1 MAIRMLR
8 LKSGEDVV
16 ADIDENQE
24 YIMLENPA
32 QVVPMGDPK
41 GGNIQMGFGPWVPFN
56 KGKTVEIPRDWV
68 VFIIEP
74 ADDIV
79 DTLVSICVTLSRI
92 LLLASSRVEPNPCMS
107 VCSTSSSLEAVVNT
121 SFRVTT
127 CRDSPAMSCPSTSVA
142 PDPCDCVPWEKATM

>member
-32 QVVPMGDPK
+32 QVGPMGDPK

-79 DTLVSICVTLSRI
+79 DNYRQAFGSGIMVPPTRL
-92 LLLASSRVEPNPCMS
+92 
-107 VCSTSSSLEAVVNT
+107 
-121 SFRVTT
+121 TT
-127 CRDSPAMSCPSTSVA
+127 KKHLT
-142 PDPCDCVPWEKATM
+142 E

>member
-56 KGKTVEIPRDWV
+56 KGKTVEIHRDWV

-79 DTLVSICVTLSRI
+79 DNYRQAFGSGI
-92 LLLASSRVEPNPCMS
+92 
-107 VCSTSSSLEAVVNT
+107 VVPPT
-121 SFRVTT
+121 RFS
-127 CRDSPAMSCPSTSVA
+127 
-142 PDPCDCVPWEKATM
+142 EKQHLTA

>member
-79 DTLVSICVTLSRI
+79 DNYRQAFGSGIMFPPTRL
-92 LLLASSRVEPNPCMS
+92 
-107 VCSTSSSLEAVVNT
+107 
-121 SFRVTT
+121 TT
-127 CRDSPAMSCPSTSVA
+127 KKHLT
-142 PDPCDCVPWEKATM
+142 E

>member
-1 MAIRMLR
+1 MLR

-56 KGKTVEIPRDWV
+56 KGKTVEIPRDWE

-74 ADDIV
+74 ADDKV
-79 DTLVSICVTLSRI
+79 DNYRQ
-92 LLLASSRVEPNPCMS
+92 
-107 VCSTSSSLEAVVNT
+107 
-121 SFRVTT
+121 SFGSGIMFPPTRLTT
-127 CRDSPAMSCPSTSVA
+127 KKHLT
-142 PDPCDCVPWEKATM
+142 E

>member
-1 MAIRMLR
+1 MAIKLLR
-8 LKSGEDVV
+8 LKSGEDIV

-68 VFIIEP
+68 VFIVEP

-79 DTLVSICVTLSRI
+79 DNYRQAFGSGI
-92 LLLASSRVEPNPCMS
+92 M
-107 VCSTSSSLEAVVNT
+107 
-121 SFRVTT
+121 
-127 CRDSPAMSCPSTSVA
+127 
-142 PDPCDCVPWEKATM
+142 VPPTRLTQKQHLTE

>member
-1 MAIRMLR
+1 MLR

-16 ADIDENQE
+16 ADIVENQE

-68 VFIIEP
+68 GFIIEP

-79 DTLVSICVTLSRI
+79 DNYRQAFGSGIMVPPTRL
-92 LLLASSRVEPNPCMS
+92 
-107 VCSTSSSLEAVVNT
+107 
-121 SFRVTT
+121 TT
-127 CRDSPAMSCPSTSVA
+127 KKHLT
-142 PDPCDCVPWEKATM
+142 E

>member
-16 ADIDENQE
+16 ADIVENQE

-79 DTLVSICVTLSRI
+79 DNYRQAFGSGIMVPPTRL
-92 LLLASSRVEPNPCMS
+92 
-107 VCSTSSSLEAVVNT
+107 
-121 SFRVTT
+121 TT
-127 CRDSPAMSCPSTSVA
+127 KKHLT
-142 PDPCDCVPWEKATM
+142 E

>member
-1 MAIRMLR
+1 MLR

-79 DTLVSICVTLSRI
+79 DNYRQAFGSGI
-92 LLLASSRVEPNPCMS
+92 M
-107 VCSTSSSLEAVVNT
+107 
-121 SFRVTT
+121 
-127 CRDSPAMSCPSTSVA
+127 
-142 PDPCDCVPWEKATM
+142 VPPTRLTQKQHLTE